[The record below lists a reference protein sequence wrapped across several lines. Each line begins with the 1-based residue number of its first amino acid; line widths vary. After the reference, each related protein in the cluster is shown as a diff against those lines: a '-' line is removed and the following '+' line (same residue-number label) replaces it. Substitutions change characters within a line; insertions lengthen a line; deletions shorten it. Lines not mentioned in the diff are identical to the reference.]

1 MSLEQVMAEKFRV
14 LKPDQ
19 QQEVLAFIEL
29 LQSQAITP
37 PTPDEL
43 RKADAIIAS
52 GIARAQAVAP
62 QPSELIWQRFDAIR
76 QRLAGLSAPQ

>member
-1 MSLEQVMAEKFRV
+1 MNLEQVMAEKFRV
-14 LKPDQ
+14 LEPNQ

-29 LQSQAITP
+29 LQSQVIAP

-43 RKADAIIAS
+43 QKADTIIAR

-62 QPSELIWQRFDAIR
+62 QPAELIWHRFDAIR
-76 QRLAGLSAPQ
+76 QRLASRSDPQ

>member
-1 MSLEQVMAEKFRV
+1 MNLEQVMAEKFRV

-29 LQSQAITP
+29 LHSQAIIP
-37 PTPDEL
+37 PTPDEQ

-76 QRLAGLSAPQ
+76 QRLASLSASQ